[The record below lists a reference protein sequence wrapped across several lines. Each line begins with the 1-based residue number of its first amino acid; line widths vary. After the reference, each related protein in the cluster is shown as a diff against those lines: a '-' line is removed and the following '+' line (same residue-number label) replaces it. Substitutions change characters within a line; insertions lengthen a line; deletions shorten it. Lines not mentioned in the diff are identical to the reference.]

1 MTEGRQD
8 VGFDQ
13 ISRTVAIFPLAGAL
27 LLPRGQLPLNIFEP
41 RYLDMVRDAMNES
54 HLIGIVQPTDPATLV
69 PEPML
74 YRIGCVGRIDA
85 FEETD
90 DNRFLITLTGLCRFS
105 IVDELPMADAY
116 RRAVVS
122 YARYRSDLEA
132 DVMAEFDRPALFEA
146 LRNYLDVQELDADW
160 KALEHIADESLISSL
175 SMMCPFEPREKQAL
189 LEAQNL
195 SARAETLTTL
205 MNFATPI
212 GVGGD
217 PGTMQ

>member
-13 ISRTVAIFPLAGAL
+13 ISRTIAIFPLAGAL

-54 HLIGIVQPTDPATLV
+54 HLIGMIQPTDPATLE
-69 PEPML
+69 PEPKV
-74 YRIGCVGRIDA
+74 YRIGSVGRIDA

-105 IVDELPMADAY
+105 IVDELPMADTY

-122 YARYRSDLEA
+122 YARYRGDLEA
-132 DVMAEFDRPALFEA
+132 DVLAKFDRPALFDA
-146 LRNYLDVQELDADW
+146 LRKYLDVQELDADW

-189 LEAQNL
+189 LEASGL
-195 SARAETLTTL
+195 AERAETLTAL

-212 GVGGD
+212 GGGGNPD
-217 PGTMQ
+217 TMQ

>member
-13 ISRTVAIFPLAGAL
+13 ISRTIAIFPLAGAL

-41 RYLDMVRDAMNES
+41 RYLDMVRDAMNEA
-54 HLIGIVQPTDPATLV
+54 HLIGMIQPTDPATLEPD
-69 PEPML
+69 PEV

-85 FEETD
+85 FEETE
-90 DNRFLITLTGLCRFS
+90 DNRFLITLTGLCRFH
-105 IVDELPMADAY
+105 IVDELPMAETY

-122 YARYRSDLEA
+122 YARFRSDLEA
-132 DVMAEFDRPALFEA
+132 DVLARFDRGTLFEA

-160 KALEHIADESLISSL
+160 KALERIADESLISSL

-189 LEAQNL
+189 LEAPGL
-195 SARAETLTTL
+195 AERAEVLTTL
-205 MNFATPI
+205 MQFAAPA
-212 GVGGD
+212 GLAGD
-217 PGTMQ
+217 PDLMQ